1 MLRHRYLR
9 PASLLVCVYSIL
21 LANAVAQAASP
32 KQPEARYI
40 AAPLSFEATQG
51 QIKQGQADRA
61 VQYISRGEGY
71 SLALFPSGVA
81 LRLRNQNEKR
91 ASGADVFMTLLSSN
105 RAATMVGEELQRG
118 KTNYLLG
125 SDPSHWIKNVA
136 NYGRVRYQSVFPG
149 TDLVFYGNQGHLEYD
164 FRLQSGA
171 DPRKVQFVIAG
182 AKPSVSERGDL
193 ILATPAGN
201 ISWKRPVA
209 YQWIEGKK
217 QEISAAYQLSDAKVS
232 FRKGP
237 NNKTKGVV
245 IDPPLVWG
253 SFLGGSG
260 FDSPGQV
267 QVDAAGELVIAGY
280 TQLGWFHTKSGGF
293 DRTPDG
299 TYNCFVTKFS
309 PDGQS
314 LIYST
319 LVGGAQ
325 NNGQGTQCGQMALDT
340 EGNDYVTGI
349 TTQSDFP
356 YPSGSYRYVN
366 ANLGGPFLFK
376 LNPTG
381 ADLIYSLGAVSSGPV
396 AVDSEGAAYVAGYW
410 GYLPPRPYP
419 FPPGAYRN
427 QFDPGRYYVSVIK
440 YNPAGTALDYATL
453 IGSSG
458 NQSAYAI
465 AVDSAGEATITGGVD
480 PNGGSILYPVTA
492 GEPNTSGPGA
502 LVTKFNSAGTG
513 LIYSAILATAAG
525 DGIVSD
531 AAGDVTVVGIAG
543 TGLPTTPNAYEPKFP
558 SSGAAIHQGFMTQ
571 MNSSGAV
578 TYSTYLGG
586 NAPSDTAEYAWST
599 ALEGTSGIVD
609 IVGSKQSDT
618 FPITDKTYYSTE
630 CGYLMR
636 LNPALSGAAGLLYS
650 GCVSTNND
658 PNPNAISR
666 SYGTVA
672 SNGEGKVYLTFVNS
686 GPTMMNAYQP
696 FSSFSTGAAWENS
709 AEEAWVGEMDFAQPP
724 APPSVI
730 VSSPPNGIDYT
741 LPVHYV
747 ATATTSCKAGVAAMG
762 IYTAPGV
769 LAYST
774 SGAQLNTTITFKPGI
789 YDTVVQEW
797 DNCGG
802 AEKSPI
808 SVRVQPGGV
817 AVTSPANN
825 ATVSSP
831 VNFVANA
838 TSPNCPLGFS
848 GMVIYSA
855 PGVVAYRTQGYPN
868 NTLNANVSL
877 SVGKYNIVVQAFDNC
892 NNIFQTPLT
901 ITVQ

>member
-1 MLRHRYLR
+1 MACQRYLF
-9 PASLLVCVYSIL
+9 PASLLVCVFSIL
-21 LANAVAQAASP
+21 SPNIGAQAVSATEP
-32 KQPEARYI
+32 AARYLE
-40 AAPLSFEATQG
+40 APLSFEAN
-51 QIKQGQADRA
+51 QGQADRA
-61 VQYISRGEGY
+61 GQYLSRGEGY
-71 SLALFPSGVA
+71 SLALSPSGVA
-81 LRLRNQNEKR
+81 LRLRNRKDKQARE
-91 ASGADVFMTLLSSN
+91 ADVFMTLFSSN
-105 RAATMVGEELQRG
+105 HKAAMVGEELQRG
-118 KTNYLLG
+118 KTNYLIG
-125 SDPSHWIKNVA
+125 NDRSRWVTNVS
-136 NYGRVRYQSVFPG
+136 NYGSVRYQSVYPG

-171 DPRKVQFVIAG
+171 DPRNIQFLIDG
-182 AKPSVSERGDL
+182 AKPSVGEEGDL

-201 ISWKRPVA
+201 VRWKKPVA

-217 QEISAAYQLSDAKVS
+217 REVIAAYQLSDAKVS
-232 FRKGP
+232 FAVGP
-237 NNKTKGVV
+237 YDHTKPLV

-280 TQLGWFHTKSGGF
+280 TQLGWFPTTSGAV

-319 LVGGAQ
+319 LVGGTQ
-325 NNGQGTQCGQMALDT
+325 NNGQGTQCGQMGLDT
-340 EGNDYVTGI
+340 EGNAYVTGT

-356 YPSGSYRYVN
+356 YTSGSYRYVN
-366 ANLGGPFLFK
+366 SNLGGPFLFK

-396 AVDSEGAAYVAGYW
+396 TVDSEGAAYVAGYW
-410 GYLPPRPYP
+410 GYVPPAPYP
-419 FPPGAYRN
+419 FTPGAYRN

-440 YNPAGTALDYATL
+440 YNPAGTALDYAAL

-465 AVDSAGEATITGGVD
+465 AVDSAGEATITGAVD

-492 GEPNTSGPGA
+492 GEPNTSGAGA

-513 LIYSAILATAAG
+513 LLYSAILATAAG
-525 DGIVSD
+525 NGIASD

-543 TGLPTTPNAYEPKFP
+543 TELPTTPNAYEPKFP
-558 SSGAAIHQGFMTQ
+558 SSGTAIHQGFMTQ
-571 MNSSGAV
+571 MNSGGAI

-599 ALEGTSGIVD
+599 ALEGTGGIVD

-650 GCVSTNND
+650 GCVSTNTD
-658 PNPNAISR
+658 PNPNTISR
-666 SYGTVA
+666 NYGTVA
-672 SNGEGKVYLTFVNS
+672 SSGEGKVYLTFVNS
-686 GPTMMNAYQP
+686 GPTMMDAYQP
-696 FSSFSTGAAWENS
+696 FSNFSTGAAWGNS
-709 AEEAWVGEMDFAQPP
+709 AEEAWVGEMEFAQPP
-724 APPSVI
+724 APQSVI
-730 VSSPPNGIDYT
+730 VSSPPNGTDYT

-747 ATATTSCKAGVAAMG
+747 ATATSTCKAGVAAMG

-774 SGAQLNTTITFKPGI
+774 SGHQLNTTITFKPGI

-802 AEKSPI
+802 AEKTPI

-825 ATVSSP
+825 STVSSP

-855 PGVVAYRTQGYPN
+855 PGVVAYRTQGYPT
-868 NTLNANVSL
+868 NTINANVSL
-877 SVGKYNIVVQAFDNC
+877 SAGKYNVVVQAFDNC